1 MENLTIEEIKQL
13 VNFYKQKCSDLELQM
28 LQGQIMLNRLSE
40 TEKISNTTKSK
51 P

>member
-1 MENLTIEEIKQL
+1 MDDLTIEEMKQL

-28 LQGQIMLNRLSE
+28 LQGQIRLNRSSE
-40 TEKISNTTKSK
+40 TEKTSNTAKSK

>member
-1 MENLTIEEIKQL
+1 MEDITIEEMKQL

-28 LQGQIMLNRLSE
+28 LQGQIILNRSSE
-40 TEKISNTTKSK
+40 AEKTSSITKSK